1 MSVFPLLY
9 FPAASAASIDPFW
22 TDTIL
27 LMPLD
32 SASGYSCRKGR
43 TTTVSPYTTLN
54 IQTIDGFECS
64 NTWGYVSSN
73 SLFNLGNSNFTIE
86 CYARFSNFNTR
97 SVVFQL
103 SDDAG
108 GSDPY
113 LRFFSF
119 TNNSFV
125 LDFTQSEE
133 GYNVV
138 GSDPSF
144 SFATNTWY
152 HIAATREGN
161 SWKLW
166 VNGLLQNT
174 ITDTR
179 IIIPSYTL
187 LIKVLHGGRPSQGV
201 PVFPFDGYV
210 HSLRVTRA
218 CRYTANFTPPS
229 VPLPI
234 S

>member
-1 MSVFPLLY
+1 MSVLPLLY
-9 FPAASAASIDPFW
+9 FPAASIDPFW

-32 SASGYSCRKGR
+32 SASGFSCRKGR
-43 TTTVSPYTTLN
+43 TTTVGPTTTLN

-64 NTWGYVSSN
+64 NTWGFVSHN

-86 CYARFSNFNTR
+86 CYARFSNLNTR

-103 SDDAG
+103 SNKS
-108 GSDPY
+108 GSGEDPY
-113 LRFFSF
+113 IRFFMF
-119 TNNSFV
+119 TNNRFF
-125 LDFTQSEE
+125 LDFTQSGN
-133 GYNVV
+133 GYNFI
-138 GSDPSF
+138 GSDSSF

-166 VNGLLQNT
+166 VNGFLQNT

-179 IIIPSYTL
+179 TIVSDGDL
-187 LIKVLHGGRPSQGV
+187 LIKVLNGGQPAQGV
-201 PVFPFDGYV
+201 PVFSFDGYV